1 MPSTRSGHNGWPME
15 LEDRHTHATMSV
27 ARIETLAD
35 GVFAIAMTLLAF
47 NLTVPVLDPRLSAD
61 QVAAG
66 LPGQIYALGPAF
78 VVYALSFVVLGVYWV
93 GHHAQ
98 FRVIDAADRA
108 FLWINILFMMLIAL
122 VPFSTLLLSRYPLVP
137 IAAQVYGIV
146 LTLIGG
152 AFYLHWRYATKGHRL
167 VPPSTTEEFILAVQR
182 RILIGPTVCAIAV
195 LVAFVSTI
203 VSIFLYA
210 FLVPFYIAPGS
221 VDRIVF
227 RVRRSV

>member
-1 MPSTRSGHNGWPME
+1 MPSTRSGRDGWRME

-47 NLTVPVLDPRLSAD
+47 NLTVPVLDPSLSAD

-122 VPFSTLLLSRYPLVP
+122 VPSSTLLLSRYPLVP

-182 RILIGPTVCAIAV
+182 RIPIWPTGRGIAGPVPLLYTIARH
-195 LVAFVSTI
+195 
-203 VSIFLYA
+203 FLSA
-210 FLVPFYIAPGS
+210 FLVP
-221 VDRIVF
+221 VF
-227 RVRRSV
+227 TPPCNVGR

>member
-93 GHHAQ
+93 GHHAR
-98 FRVIDAADRA
+98 FRVIDAADRP

-137 IAAQVYGIV
+137 IATQVYGIV

-152 AFYLHWRYATKGHRL
+152 ARFT
-167 VPPSTTEEFILAVQR
+167 FIGDTPRKA
-182 RILIGPTVCAIAV
+182 IGS
-195 LVAFVSTI
+195 F
-203 VSIFLYA
+203 
-210 FLVPFYIAPGS
+210 
-221 VDRIVF
+221 
-227 RVRRSV
+227 

>member
-1 MPSTRSGHNGWPME
+1 MPSTRSGHDGWAME
-15 LEDRHTHATMSV
+15 VEDRHTHATMSV

-78 VVYALSFVVLGVYWV
+78 VRYALSFVVLGVYWV

-98 FRVIDAADRA
+98 FRVIDAADRP

-167 VPPSTTEEFILAVQR
+167 VPPSTTEGFIPAGLRRLLIRPTGCAIPGLLAVLGTVGG
-182 RILIGPTVCAIAV
+182 IL
-195 LVAFVSTI
+195 LF
-203 VSIFLYA
+203 
-210 FLVPFYIAPGS
+210 
-221 VDRIVF
+221 
-227 RVRRSV
+227 